1 MKKYVMVLLSLL
13 IINSCHKDM
22 LVNQDIRSE
31 QIKTL
36 TERLIYEKE
45 EETRIKALDD
55 LTRMD
60 IKVRYSALNELINA
74 VESNPELFPSEKAV
88 ENPPLLNEII
98 TARLNYHKDKN
109 QKEYVKERMMYLQ
122 MLNRFLRL
130 SMQYK
135 WYYEMA
141 KILYKKYLYGALWSQ
156 ESLAVYKNKSAATEF
171 EHAKNAAIANLH
183 LLLKIAQ
190 EERTKNFV
198 RQRLVEMGE
207 M

>member
-1 MKKYVMVLLSLL
+1 MKKYVVVMISLL

-22 LVNQDIRSE
+22 LANNNMRNE
-31 QIKTL
+31 EIKIL

-60 IKVRYSALNELINA
+60 IKVRYSALNEFINA
-74 VESNPELFPSEKAV
+74 LESNLELFPSGKAD
-88 ENPPLLNEII
+88 ENSSLLKEII
-98 TARLNYHKDKN
+98 TARLNDDKDKN
-109 QKEYVKERMMYLQ
+109 QKEYEKERMMYLQ

-141 KILYKKYLYGALWSQ
+141 KILYQKYLYGALWSQ

-171 EHAKNAAIANLH
+171 EHARNAAIANLH
-183 LLLKIAQ
+183 LLLKVAQ